1 MSIQLKQIQIIGDYE
16 RGNFITTAPTTIA
29 MRHTTGI
36 GGFAIT
42 DGYMTA
48 EFDLTLRGTAP
59 TPATIQL
66 SIIPDG
72 MREYSLSDIMRQID
86 PGFMRAFVKTHN
98 KF

>member
-1 MSIQLKQIQIIGDYE
+1 
-16 RGNFITTAPTTIA
+16 